1 MSNKITL
8 ITPPDFYEN
17 SNFSIMLLGLNEQD
31 QDAASHWLGQVDNI
45 DNINFY
51 FYQGE
56 TNLEWLFYTLN
67 RSDLKFINLDS
78 NLTIINYL
86 SSYVLGRPNVYY
98 TTKNENL
105 KSLMS
110 YINNKYVPNIET
122 FLREAFNDQQ
132 K

>member
-56 TNLEWLFYTLN
+56 TNLEWLFYALN

-86 SSYVLGRPNVYY
+86 SSYILGRPNVYY